1 MTEENKE
8 LLEKYKE
15 IANKYNVMRVTLEGK
30 CKDHDELQK

>member
-15 IANKYNVMRVTLEGK
+15 IAVKHLIFVIINININSNKFIFK
-30 CKDHDELQK
+30 